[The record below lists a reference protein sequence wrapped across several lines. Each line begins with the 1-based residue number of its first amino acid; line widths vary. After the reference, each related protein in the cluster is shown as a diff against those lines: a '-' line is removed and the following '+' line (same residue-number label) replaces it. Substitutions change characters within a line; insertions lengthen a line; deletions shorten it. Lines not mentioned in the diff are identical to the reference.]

1 MYLSKSEINFC
12 VLLNAPYAWIA
23 LLSASNLQIEPLPS
37 KTESDFEKDEKAI
50 KKGISNSF
58 NFLKKIDKNLEGGG
72 E

>member
-1 MYLSKSEINFC
+1 MYLSKSEIIFC
-12 VLLNAPYAWIA
+12 VLLNASYSWIA